1 MDLGFV
7 GDITKVDGSLIKKN
21 IFSGKIPVIA
31 PIGRDRFGMHYN
43 INADHVA
50 CKVAEK
56 LKAEKIIMM
65 TDVKGVLTNK
75 GKKISEMNIKKAK
88 KIVSIEGW
96 SSEIFS
102 KLQKQN
108 IEKNDL
114 FYFFPDGYKDLL
126 EYALQNINEKL
137 EYKLK
142 KINLINF
149 PINKRIK
156 KILLLRFDIL
166 NEDKEFYKKT
176 FNHLLLPTNNKISKK
191 SLYNSVSTMWYLAGD
206 NSTDFNFYTKRLIL
220 SGVYTNALFVFFSKE
235 MKHVEENIDKN
246 LKRISK
252 IPRIKER
259 ISFIKDNAPKFLKSF
274 LA

>member
-1 MDLGFV
+1 MLLVLKKKLLHIGKMNKTENKKKE
-7 GDITKVDGSLIKKN
+7 DIL
-21 IFSGKIPVIA
+21 
-31 PIGRDRFGMHYN
+31 
-43 INADHVA
+43 
-50 CKVAEK
+50 
-56 LKAEKIIMM
+56 
-65 TDVKGVLTNK
+65 
-75 GKKISEMNIKKAK
+75 KKAK

>member
-1 MDLGFV
+1 MNKTENKKKE
-7 GDITKVDGSLIKKN
+7 DIL
-21 IFSGKIPVIA
+21 
-31 PIGRDRFGMHYN
+31 
-43 INADHVA
+43 
-50 CKVAEK
+50 
-56 LKAEKIIMM
+56 
-65 TDVKGVLTNK
+65 
-75 GKKISEMNIKKAK
+75 KKAK

-96 SSEIFS
+96 SSEIFL

-108 IEKNDL
+108 INKNDL
-114 FYFFPDGYKDLL
+114 FYFFPYGYKDLL
-126 EYALQNINEKL
+126 EYSLQKINEKL
-137 EYKLK
+137 EFKLK
-142 KINLINF
+142 KINLINL

-191 SLYNSVSTMWYLAGD
+191 SLYNSVNTMWYLAGD

-220 SGVYTNALFVFFSKE
+220 SGLYTSTLFVFFSKDI
-235 MKHVEENIDKN
+235 KYVEENIDKN

-252 IPRIKER
+252 IPKIKER

>member
-1 MDLGFV
+1 MLLVLKKKLLHIGKMNKTENKKKE
-7 GDITKVDGSLIKKN
+7 DIL
-21 IFSGKIPVIA
+21 
-31 PIGRDRFGMHYN
+31 
-43 INADHVA
+43 
-50 CKVAEK
+50 
-56 LKAEKIIMM
+56 
-65 TDVKGVLTNK
+65 
-75 GKKISEMNIKKAK
+75 KKAK

-191 SLYNSVSTMWYLAGD
+191 SLYNSVNTMWYLAGD

>member
-1 MDLGFV
+1 MLLVSKKKEELIGKMNKTENKKKE
-7 GDITKVDGSLIKKN
+7 DIL
-21 IFSGKIPVIA
+21 
-31 PIGRDRFGMHYN
+31 
-43 INADHVA
+43 
-50 CKVAEK
+50 
-56 LKAEKIIMM
+56 
-65 TDVKGVLTNK
+65 
-75 GKKISEMNIKKAK
+75 KKAK

-96 SSEIFS
+96 SSKIFS

-108 IEKNDL
+108 IEKKDL
-114 FYFFPDGYKDLL
+114 FYFFQEGYKDLL
-126 EYALQNINEKL
+126 EYALHNINEKL
-137 EYKLK
+137 ETKLK

-191 SLYNSVSTMWYLAGD
+191 SLYNSVNTMWYLAGD

-235 MKHVEENIDKN
+235 MRFVEENIDKN

-252 IPRIKER
+252 IPKIKER

>member
-1 MDLGFV
+1 MNKTENKKKE
-7 GDITKVDGSLIKKN
+7 DILKK
-21 IFSGKIPVIA
+21 
-31 PIGRDRFGMHYN
+31 
-43 INADHVA
+43 
-50 CKVAEK
+50 
-56 LKAEKIIMM
+56 
-65 TDVKGVLTNK
+65 T
-75 GKKISEMNIKKAK
+75 K

-149 PINKRIK
+149 PTHKRIK

-191 SLYNSVSTMWYLAGD
+191 CLYNSVSTMWYLAGD

-259 ISFIKDNAPKFLKSF
+259 ISFIKDNVPKFLKSF